1 MMLPKASHI
10 KERSRLAEL
19 VAERIGEWISARDI
33 KPGDRMPSEPELV
46 AHFGVSRGVIREA
59 LSKLQVLG
67 VIEVFQ
73 GKGAFIAKLPI
84 EMLFMRVRRLKPES
98 GNLENI
104 WELRE
109 TLETRIAELAAE
121 RRTRDDMRDLE
132 DAMKN
137 LGQPSEPG
145 RLWDDAFHRTLAKT
159 ARNPVLEQM
168 LLELVGVVGPTV
180 GNSGIP
186 RLTLASE
193 IGAIL
198 EAVRAGDGA
207 GARAAMLEHLQY
219 RKKLLNAASV

>member
-1 MMLPKASHI
+1 MLLPKSNHI

-46 AHFGVSRGVIREA
+46 AHFGVSRSVIREA

-73 GKGAFIAKLPI
+73 GKGAFIAKLPV
-84 EMLFMRVRRLKPES
+84 EMLFMRVRRLKPAS
-98 GNLENI
+98 DNLENI

-109 TLETRIAELAAE
+109 LLETRIAELAAE
-121 RRTRDDMRDLE
+121 RRTRDDMRELE
-132 DAMKN
+132 NAMKN
-137 LGQPSEPG
+137 LGQPAEPG

-168 LLELVGVVGPTV
+168 VLELVGLVGPVV

-186 RLTLASE
+186 RLTLANE

-207 GARAAMLEHLQY
+207 GARAAMLVHLQY
-219 RKKLLNAASV
+219 RKKLLNAVAI